1 MNPRSKARAAVRA
14 GAALA
19 VSVLAL
25 ASCGGTTD
33 GGGTDGEGGGEA
45 AAESYS
51 IGISQYITHPSLD
64 AAREG
69 FVSGLEDSGLDVSF
83 DVQNAQGDQAT
94 ANTIAGTFSNAD
106 HDLLLAIATPSAQTL
121 AQSVRETPVLF
132 TAVTDPESAELVA
145 SNEEPGG
152 NVTGTSDANPVAEQL
167 ELLTELAPDAKTV
180 GIVYSSGEV
189 NSQVQVD
196 WAKEAAAELGLE
208 IEEATVSNSSEVQQA
223 ANSLDVDA
231 IYVPTDNAVVSALE
245 SVIRVGQNEQI
256 PVIAADGASVERG
269 AVATYGINYRELGVQ
284 TADMAVRILS
294 EGADPAT
301 LPVETQTEPEL
312 YVNPTAAE
320 AMGVEIPQEM
330 LDEADHVMGEGS
342 E

>member
-1 MNPRSKARAAVRA
+1 MIRSNKARTVVRA

-19 VSVLAL
+19 VSALAL
-25 ASCGGTTD
+25 AGCGGAADETA
-33 GGGTDGEGGGEA
+33 EGGGGD
-45 AAESYS
+45 ESYS
-51 IGISQYITHPSLD
+51 IGISQYVTHPSLD

-69 FVSGLEDSGLDVSF
+69 FMSGLEDAGLDVSF

-94 ANTIAGTFSNAD
+94 ANTIAGTFANSD

-121 AQSVRETPVLF
+121 AQSIRETPVLF
-132 TAVTDPESAELVA
+132 TAVTDPESAKLVD

-152 NVTGTSDANPVAEQL
+152 NVTGTSDANPVREQL
-167 ELLTELAPDAKTV
+167 QLLTELAPDAETV

-196 WAKEAAAELGLE
+196 WAKEAAAELGIE
-208 IEEATVSNSSEVQQA
+208 IQEATVSNSSEVQQA

-256 PVIAADGASVERG
+256 PVVAADGASVERG
-269 AVATYGINYRELGVQ
+269 AVATYGINYEELGAQ
-284 TADMAVRILS
+284 TAEMAVRILT

-301 LPVETQTEPEL
+301 MAVETQTQPEL

-320 AMGVEIPQEM
+320 KMGVEIPQAM
-330 LDEADHVMGEGS
+330 LDEADHVVGEGA